1 MFEDLLD
8 ADGSELYMKKA
19 CHYIKTG
26 IETDFYAITE
36 IARKRN
42 EIAVGY
48 KKMITDG
55 IQIITNPKKS
65 ERISFTED
73 DYLIVIAE
81 DNE

>member
-1 MFEDLLD
+1 
-8 ADGSELYMKKA
+8 MKRPT
-19 CHYIKTG
+19 IKTDV
-26 IETDFYAITE
+26 ETDFYAITE

-48 KKMITDG
+48 KKMTTDG